1 MAFQVSVVTP
11 ERVLFDGEA
20 NIVIARGVEGEVG
33 IQTGHAPMLLALDIG
48 TLFVR
53 EPDGTE
59 TRAAVHGGFLDVR
72 NDVCTVLADAAEL
85 PDQVDVDRARRA
97 EERARRRLQEVDD
110 AEARAA
116 LQRAVV
122 RIDIAGV

>member
-11 ERVLFDGEA
+11 ERVIFEGEA

-53 EPDGTE
+53 EPDGSE